1 MGVSPAL
8 LFRLLAVSLLVG
20 AAMGVL
26 YDVLRIGRV
35 MLGMSRYT
43 AAASAPLFCPKF
55 YQPRCKK
62 GNGRVLH
69 IFKQV
74 LLIVQDFLFCLA
86 VGIAIALLLFSHNNG
101 EFRGFVFLGLVIGFV
116 AYYFTVGQLVIRAS
130 EYVVF
135 AIKTLFLYAV
145 YYLTLPFISF
155 GRFAIA
161 HIGSAIKRYR
171 EKKRE
176 KKICRHTKVT
186 QQALIHAAQKGFLE
200 ALAFEK

>member
-55 YQPRCKK
+55 YRPRGKK
-62 GNGRVLH
+62 GDKRVFR

-86 VGIAIALLLFSHNNG
+86 VGSAIALLLFSRNNG
-101 EFRGFVFLGLVIGFV
+101 EFRGFVFLGLIIGFV

-135 AIKTLFLYAV
+135 AIKTLFLYAA
-145 YYLTLPFISF
+145 YYLTLPFITF
-155 GRFAIA
+155 FRFAIT
-161 HIGSAIKRYR
+161 HIGGAIRRYR
-171 EKKRE
+171 EKRRE
-176 KKICRHTKVT
+176 KKIRHYTKAK
-186 QQALIHAAQKGFLE
+186 QQTLTLAAQKGFLE
-200 ALAFEK
+200 VIPPQK